1 MNHAWCGYVG
11 LNKPRSIDGLRFE
24 AQKIKV
30 EEKGARWPH
39 KFSKCAQ

>member
-1 MNHAWCGYVG
+1 MNNACRGCVE
-11 LNKPRSIDGLRFE
+11 LNKPRSIEGLRFE

-39 KFSKCAQ
+39 KFSKGAQ